1 MTIYKWLKPDRTT
14 PTQGVKW
21 PVEVGEWTP
30 SETPV
35 ICESG
40 WHGMEAKD
48 VLEHFS
54 EGLILWEVEVR
65 GERVD
70 GDDKFAT
77 ESMRLVREIGGID
90 DKSLRLFACDVAQS
104 VLHIFEE
111 KYPDDLRPRQA
122 IEVSRRFANGD
133 ATQEELY
140 AARSAAWSAAGDVAQ
155 AAAGYA
161 AWAARDAAGSAAWYA
176 RYAARYAAWAAR
188 YAAEYAYSQQLI
200 DLIERI
206 NTKEQA

>member
-54 EGLILWEVEVR
+54 EGLVLWEVEVR

-70 GDDKFAT
+70 GDDKFTT

-122 IEVSRRFANGD
+122 IEVARRFANGD

-140 AARSAAWSAAGDVAQ
+140 AARSAAWAAWDAEWAARDAWYAR
-155 AAAGYA
+155 AAAWYA
-161 AWAARDAAGSAAWYA
+161 AWAAA
-176 RYAARYAAWAAR
+176 RYAGYAAR
-188 YAAEYAYSQQLI
+188 GAYSQQLI
-200 DLIERI
+200 DLIECI

>member
-30 SETPV
+30 SEKPI

-65 GERVD
+65 G
-70 GDDKFAT
+70 
-77 ESMRLVREIGGID
+77 ID
-90 DKSLRLFACDVAQS
+90 DKSLRLFACDVATS
-104 VLHIFEE
+104 VLPLFEE
-111 KYPDDLRPRQA
+111 QYPDDLRPRQA
-122 IEVSRRFANGD
+122 IEVARRFANGD
-133 ATQEELY
+133 ATQEEL
-140 AARSAAWSAAGDVAQ
+140 SAAGD
-155 AAAGYA
+155 A
-161 AWAARDAAGSAAWYA
+161 AWSAARDAAGSAAGYA
-176 RYAARYAAWAAR
+176 AQYAWSAAGDAAWSAARYAWSAAGD
-188 YAAEYAYSQQLI
+188 AYSQQLI
-200 DLIERI
+200 DLIECI